1 MPFPHHTDPL
11 RRAALLA
18 SCLTGIALASP
29 ARAADAAGWTATA
42 TQAFVPALLA
52 PRTGATAAT
61 LAFQQRLRTAAASAT
76 DVAASAPI
84 TVTVAL
90 KLRNEAE
97 LDAHNRSGA
106 APLSAAEI
114 LARFAPTEAQVA
126 AVVAHLRSA
135 GFTGIEVA
143 PNRLLITATGT
154 GASVQTA
161 FHTGLSQ
168 FTFDNRAVFANKSA
182 ALVPAALA
190 GTVGSVLGLQD
201 VVRPR
206 TMLYRGPSRT
216 TPQAQAAQA
225 PLAGTRATASTV
237 AHSPTD
243 FAKIYDASS
252 VSTGSKTA
260 VGIITWGS
268 LTKVIT
274 DLKSFT
280 TNAGLPTQ
288 TTTTVK
294 TASNGS
300 YVVDADSDGEWCL
313 DSQTIVGT
321 SGGVSQLYFYT
332 APNGGNGPTDAG
344 ITAAYNRAVSDNVVK
359 VINVSLGEDETASN
373 SSGTRTAD
381 DSIFKT
387 AVAQGQTFSVSS
399 GDEGVYESTGGVITD
414 ANGNIN
420 TDLSKYSVSEPAIS
434 PNVIAVGGTTLSTT
448 STTTW
453 AGETVWNEGLAY
465 VNDYDYTERLWA
477 TGGGVSVYETAPSWQ
492 TSALGSAVTKRVLP
506 DIAFDAAQ
514 VSGAKIIVH
523 GATEQIGGTS
533 LASPI
538 FVGLWARL
546 ESANG
551 NALKFPASSF
561 YSTFPTQTSLL
572 HDVTSGNNGYNGYG
586 YKAGTG
592 YDKTT
597 GFGSFDTAKLA
608 TYISNNASFAR

>member
-1 MPFPHHTDPL
+1 MPFPYRTDPL
-11 RRAALLA
+11 RCAALLA
-18 SCLTGIALASP
+18 SCLAVTVLAPS
-29 ARAADAAGWTATA
+29 ARAADASGWTATD
-42 TQAFVPALLA
+42 TQAFVPAMLA
-52 PRTGATAAT
+52 PRVGATAAT

-76 DVAASAPI
+76 DVEASTPVS
-84 TVTVAL
+84 VTVAL

-106 APLSAAEI
+106 APLSAAEV
-114 LARFAPTEAQVA
+114 LARFAPTQAQVA
-126 AVVAHLRSA
+126 AVVAHLRTA
-135 GFTGIEVA
+135 GFTDIEVA
-143 PNRLLITATGT
+143 PNRLLITANGS
-154 GASVQTA
+154 AAAVQTA
-161 FHTGLSQ
+161 FHTRLAQ
-168 FTFDNRAVFANKSA
+168 FTFDNRAVFANTSA
-182 ALVPAALA
+182 AQVPSALG
-190 GTVGSVLGLQD
+190 GTVASVLGLQS

-206 TMLYRGPSRT
+206 TMLHRGPLRS
-216 TPQAQAAQA
+216 PANLS

-243 FAKIYDASS
+243 FARIYDASS
-252 VSTGSKTA
+252 ISTGSGTK

-280 TNAGLPTQ
+280 SSAGLPTQ

-294 TASNGS
+294 TGSSGS

-344 ITAAYNRAVSDNVVK
+344 ITAAYNRAVSDDIVK
-359 VINVSLGEDETASN
+359 VINVSLGEDETASH
-373 SSGTRTAD
+373 SSGTQSAD
-381 DSIFKT
+381 DAIFKT
-387 AVAQGQTFSVSS
+387 AVAQGQTFSVSA

-414 ANGNIN
+414 ANGNLN
-420 TDLSKYSVSEPAIS
+420 TDLSKYSVSEPATS

-465 VNDYDYTERLWA
+465 ADDYDYTERLWA
-477 TGGGVSVYETAPSWQ
+477 TGGGVSVYETAPSYQ
-492 TSALGSAVTKRVLP
+492 TTALGSSTTKRVLP
-506 DIAFDAAQ
+506 DIGFDAAQ

-523 GATEQIGGTS
+523 GSTEQIGGTS

-546 ESANG
+546 ESANS

-561 YSTFPTQTSLL
+561 YATFPGQPTLL
-572 HDVTSGNNGYNGYG
+572 HDITSGNNGYNGYG
-586 YKAGTG
+586 YKAATG
-592 YDKTT
+592 YDRTT

-608 TYISNNASFAR
+608 TYISGHSTFAR